1 MSEPAA
7 IEPPKTKR
15 TPGRR
20 GGVAKP
26 LSAKA
31 QTAVKKI
38 HPAFRRVLERMK
50 TLGLSTRQAV
60 FELHA
65 RQGRTLA
72 EVAEIMGLTL
82 SCIYQHWQAIKDDIV
97 ANAPTT
103 PEQFTALREEI
114 AARLFATIENTYA
127 RAEFVDETTGKATVI
142 EMPPCPKLLA
152 VRLKALDQLSKLYG
166 VNLEQQA
173 QDGAQPPYA
182 APDEIADEVRQKI
195 LDLHNRPTSFLHRK
209 EHNAQGLP

>member
-1 MSEPAA
+1 MSDQTT
-7 IEPPKTKR
+7 IEPPKSRKGGKR
-15 TPGRR
+15 PGA

-26 LSAKA
+26 LTPKA
-31 QTAVKKI
+31 QAAVKNI

-72 EVAEIMGLTL
+72 EVAEIMGLSL
-82 SCIYQHWQAIKDDIV
+82 SGIYQHWQAIKADIV

-103 PEQFTALREEI
+103 PEQFVAIREEI
-114 AARLFATIENTYA
+114 AARLMATIESTHS
-127 RAEFVDETTGKATVI
+127 RAEFVDEATGKATVI
-142 EMPPCPKLLA
+142 EMPACPKMLA
-152 VRLKALDQLSKLYG
+152 VRLKALDQLAKLYG

-173 QDGAQPPYA
+173 QDTGQQPYS
-182 APDEIADEVRQKI
+182 APDEIASEVRQKI
-195 LDLHNRPTSFLHRK
+195 LELHQRPTSLLSPP
-209 EHNAQGLP
+209 QQLP